1 MHQTKPI
8 FKDTTMSQLPVQPEP
23 VNRDVAVTQAQD
35 LGAGMK
41 EQGIKSIEF
50 ENGTRAQYDSKTD
63 TTTVA
68 GNGTI
73 VKDTP
78 LTTTVTTVK
87 PGVDPVEATKE
98 VYGSGNTQVIT
109 AAAQN
114 TSQPVISGQLS
125 K

>member
-1 MHQTKPI
+1 
-8 FKDTTMSQLPVQPEP
+8 MSQLPVQPEP
-23 VNRDVAVTQAQD
+23 VNRDVAVAQAQN

-41 EQGIKSIEF
+41 QQGIKAIEF
-50 ENGTRAQYDSKTD
+50 ENGTRAEYDSKTD

-78 LTTTVTTVK
+78 LTTTVTTIK
-87 PGVDPVEATKE
+87 PGVDPVDATKE
-98 VYGSGNTQVIT
+98 VYGSGNKQVIT

>member
-1 MHQTKPI
+1 
-8 FKDTTMSQLPVQPEP
+8 MSQLPVQPEP
-23 VNRDVAVTQAQD
+23 VNRDVAVAQAQN

-41 EQGIKSIEF
+41 QQGIKAIEF
-50 ENGTRAQYDSKTD
+50 ENGTRAEYDSKTD

-78 LTTTVTTVK
+78 LTTTVTTIK
-87 PGVDPVEATKE
+87 LMDQVDAKKE
-98 VYGSGNTQVIT
+98 VYGSEINSNNRCSTEYFS
-109 AAAQN
+109 ACHFR
-114 TSQPVISGQLS
+114 QLS